1 MSKTGLFR
9 SKNSILSGQ
18 AGIQKIPMFIEQ
30 EIRGICD
37 PKGVELCNKSHCYKY
52 MTPMGSFGFKPTQDE
67 AGALSLAMAL
77 YSAH

>member
-30 EIRGICD
+30 EIREICD
-37 PKGVELCNKSHCYKY
+37 PIGVVLLNQSI
-52 MTPMGSFGFKPTQDE
+52 
-67 AGALSLAMAL
+67 AINI
-77 YSAH
+77 